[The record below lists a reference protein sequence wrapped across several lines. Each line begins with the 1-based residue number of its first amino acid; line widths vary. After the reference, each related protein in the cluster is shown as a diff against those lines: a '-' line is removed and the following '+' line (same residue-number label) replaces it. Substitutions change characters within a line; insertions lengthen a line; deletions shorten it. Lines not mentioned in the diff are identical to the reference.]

1 MWWWL
6 VACSSGEPG
15 GSLPPGSVSD
25 RMFPEGAVWYE
36 DLRALPVDP
45 TSDTVIAGLQEH
57 GWGLGRMQ
65 IDFEIDVL
73 AADASTPRADFTPTD
88 DFFAPDCDEGPLPLP
103 ADGHVEGQ
111 PDYRCRSGGDCHLLV
126 LETDERKLYEMWR
139 ADERGGDLR
148 GGCLA
153 VWDLDT
159 AYPITGRGE
168 QCTSADAAGYPITQ
182 LLFTA
187 DEVASGEIRHGI
199 RMVLPNSIIRDG
211 EYFHP
216 ATHAVNVDGGGPEAV
231 PYGARL
237 RLRPDFD
244 LTTIESEH
252 ARVIAVAMQT
262 YGLYLADGGNV
273 ALTARAD
280 HGTEHTWEELGIDSH
295 ALDVLEPRDFE
306 LVELG
311 ARQELTFDCVR
322 E

>member
-1 MWWWL
+1 L
-6 VACSSGEPG
+6 EPG
-15 GSLPPGSVSD
+15 TAPD
-25 RMFPEGAVWYE
+25 RLFPEGATWYE
-36 DLRALPVDP
+36 DLRALPVDAS
-45 TSDTVIAGLQEH
+45 SDVVIGGLQDH

-73 AADASTPRADFTPTD
+73 QADASTPRVPFTPTA
-88 DFFAPDCDEGPLPLP
+88 DFYSPDCDQVDLPLP
-103 ADGHVEGQ
+103 EDGHVEGET
-111 PDYRCRSGGDCHLLV
+111 DYRCRGGGDCHLLV
-126 LETDERKLYEMWR
+126 LETDEQRLYEMWR
-139 ADERGGDLR
+139 GDQRGSTLH

-153 VWDLDT
+153 VWDLQR
-159 AYPITGRGE
+159 AYPPEGRGE

-187 DEVASGEIRHGI
+187 DEVAAGEITHAI
-199 RMVLPNSIIRDG
+199 RLVLPNTIIRDG

-216 ATHAVNVDGGGPEAV
+216 ATHAVNVDGGGAEAV

-244 LTTIESEH
+244 LEQIASPS

-280 HGTEHTWEELGIDSH
+280 HGTEHTWDELGVDSH
-295 ALDVLEPRDFE
+295 ALDVLQPADFE

-311 ARQELTFDCVR
+311 ARQDLTFDCVR
-322 E
+322 AEGI